1 MEDSNA
7 ILEQIRKEYKTIVD
21 EANNQINTRFNDAL
35 SALQN
40 LLTDQQAPNFSVVE
54 LVELNQLTIQ
64 QMAETCKTYQTCRN
78 ELMDCKLLC
87 AQQKFRIQELQLAE
101 PAYPAV
107 NTPSDEQLLKELVSA
122 QLQIKQLQSSNQQLQ
137 HQMQQ
142 SQAET
147 SLLQQQNASLLS
159 EQILFNIQITELN
172 QSLQNAQLLNAENEK
187 MISTL
192 KNKQSKTEP
201 NNQLPEECA
210 HERML
215 EKVKNEATKGF
226 AAVGAE
232 FFAVNK
238 ILTEKIDS
246 FNDAQSRME
255 EKILILSK
263 MIIKQSRKPRL
274 TLENLYNSP
283 KSDIMEEKVDMDR
296 ITNEIK
302 LSGLKVE
309 NTDSQMKLKVQGLQ
323 MIIKEQQEK
332 LKAMKK

>member
-21 EANNQINTRFNDAL
+21 EANNQINTKFDDAL
-35 SALQN
+35 SVLQN

-64 QMAETCKTYQTCRN
+64 QMADTCKTYQTCRN

-101 PAYPAV
+101 PTYPAV
-107 NTPSDEQLLKELVSA
+107 NTPSDEQLLKELVGA

-137 HQMQQ
+137 YQLQQ
-142 SQAET
+142 SQAEA
-147 SLLQQQNASLLS
+147 SLLQQQNTSLLS

-172 QSLQNAQLLNAENEK
+172 LNLQNSQLLNAENEK
-187 MISTL
+187 TITTL
-192 KNKQSKTEP
+192 KQKQNKTEP
-201 NNQLPEECA
+201 NQLPEECA

-263 MIIKQSRKPRL
+263 MIMKQSRKPRL

-283 KSDIMEEKVDMDR
+283 KNDCVEEKADMDR